1 MSPGAVLPQEL
12 IRRKRDGGA
21 LEPHEIEWLVR
32 GITDGAVSDAQVGA
46 FAMAVVLKGM
56 TADERVALT
65 GAMMRSGE
73 VLDWSEAGLDGPAL
87 DKHST
92 GGVGDKVSLLLAPVV
107 AACGGAV
114 PMISG
119 RGLGHTGGT
128 LDKLESIPGYVATPD
143 LDRFRAAVASAGCA
157 IVGQTA
163 ALAPA
168 DRRLYAIRDATGT
181 VESLPLIVASI
192 LSKKLAAGLD
202 ALVMDVKA
210 GSGAFMPDLDSAR
223 ELARAIVDVASG
235 NGLPASALITDMDR
249 VLGRTAGN
257 ALEVRESIDH
267 LTGAASDPRLVE
279 VTIEL
284 SRELLR
290 LGKIE
295 GADPEKALRSGAA
308 AERFAKMVAA
318 LGGPADLLEN
328 PDAHLPAAVR
338 IVAATPERG
347 GVVQTIDVRAVGL
360 AVVALGGGRRHEA
373 EDVDHAVGLSEVAAP
388 GERVG
393 PADRPLAIVHARTDE
408 EAEAAVAALR
418 AAFTVGDEP
427 PAETPAIRER
437 LA

>member
-21 LEPHEIEWLVR
+21 LEPDEIEWFVR

-56 TADERVALT
+56 TAGERVALT

-73 VLDWSEAGLDGPAL
+73 VLDWSEAGLPGPAL

-279 VTIEL
+279 VTVEL

-290 LGKIE
+290 LGGID
-295 GADPEKALRSGAA
+295 GDPEKALGDGAA

-328 PDAHLPAAVR
+328 PDAHLPAAPR

-347 GVVQTIDVRAVGL
+347 GVVQAIDVRAVGL

-393 PADRPLAIVHARTDE
+393 PADRPLAIVHARTDA